1 MYIVHVL
8 DGARIVVYRI
18 NNAHVLN
25 RQKHSLYSIQCTM
38 YLFLIG
44 KKQPYIQYKGG
55 VERLATG
62 YPDLG
67 CALFLNPIGHHPYSV
82 ELGEQISQ
90 HLLFL
95 KMNNVQMAITAL
107 TVHVNEHTRTHTRAI
122 AKKHRKILKIFKK
135 IKISSACVLKAGEQK
150 SL

>member
-1 MYIVHVL
+1 MIRYRTTYRTIHIHCIYIIGCTMYIVHVL

-18 NNAHVLN
+18 NNAHVFIGKN
-25 RQKHSLYSIQCTM
+25 TRCTVYNVQCIC
-38 YLFLIG
+38 FLIG

-62 YPDLG
+62 YLG

-90 HLLFL
+90 HFLFL

-107 TVHVNEHTRTHTRAI
+107 TVHVNEHTRTHTRD
-122 AKKHRKILKIFKK
+122 
-135 IKISSACVLKAGEQK
+135 C
-150 SL
+150 